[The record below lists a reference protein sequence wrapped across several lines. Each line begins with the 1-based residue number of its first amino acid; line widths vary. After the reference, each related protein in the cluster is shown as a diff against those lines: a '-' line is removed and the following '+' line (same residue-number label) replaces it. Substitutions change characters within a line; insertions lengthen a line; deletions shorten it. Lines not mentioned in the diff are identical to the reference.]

1 MAHYNLFLLLMIGAA
16 KLQTCLS
23 RHAQLEDKAI
33 ADSGSTRYTIVFDV
47 GASKTKM
54 QIYKINVNA
63 SNYSPLDVGD
73 IEQLEPSFSK
83 VKPGIASLAGNTVAV
98 EEYLMPLLKSAIKT
112 VPEHKHNSTPIF
124 FLATGGMRRLR
135 KDQANAILDKAKK
148 LFTDKNKCPFKFDPK
163 DAKIISGEFEG
174 VYSWITVNFLKGLFR
189 SGTPHPTYGILDLG
203 GASHANTFESTG
215 NDSVS
220 LTIGDKTNCLFAR
233 SYLGYGLDLAYQRYL
248 TIEILAH
255 QSLTNGILESPCH
268 HKGFIQ
274 PIPSIKGT
282 NVTVVGKP
290 SVAKCRSIIEKFFFC
305 KTRDCP
311 FYDQP
316 CLRGEFFA
324 FAGIFYTAHDT
335 ELLCFHC
342 VKPLSAAMFEKSSR
356 EFCSKNYEEVKSN
369 PQAKYECFRSNFIY
383 ELLTKGYGL
392 PADKMIQVGNKLE
405 GFDLG
410 WTLGAML
417 YNTGLL

>member
-1 MAHYNLFLLLMIGAA
+1 MISAA
-16 KLQTCLS
+16 KLLTCLS

-33 ADSGSTRYTIVFDV
+33 AVSGSTRYAIVFDV

-54 QIYKINVNA
+54 QIYKINVKA
-63 SNYSPLDVGD
+63 SPLDEED
-73 IEQLEPSFSK
+73 IQQLEPSFNK
-83 VKPGIASLAGNTVAV
+83 VKPGIATLAENPNAV
-98 EEYLMPLLKSAIKT
+98 EDYLMPLLKSAIKT
-112 VPEHKHNSTPIF
+112 VPEPKRKSTPLF
-124 FLATGGMRRLR
+124 FLATGGMRRLT
-135 KDQANAILDKAKK
+135 KDKADAILDKVKK

-174 VYSWITVNFLKGLFR
+174 IYSWITVNFLKGFLR
-189 SGTPHPTYGILDLG
+189 SEKPHSTYGILDVG
-203 GASHANTFESTG
+203 GASHANTFESAR
-215 NDSVS
+215 NDTVS
-220 LTIGDKTNCLFAR
+220 LTIGDTKNRLFSR

-248 TIEILAH
+248 TIQILSH
-255 QSLTNGILESPCH
+255 QSLTNGNFDSPCH
-268 HKGFIQ
+268 HKGFKEPIFIQ
-274 PIPSIKGT
+274 GT
-282 NVTVVGKP
+282 NVTVVGNP
-290 SVAKCRSIIEKFFFC
+290 SVAECRSIIEKFFFC
-305 KTRDCP
+305 KRPDCP

-316 CLRGEFFA
+316 SLQGEFFA

-342 VKPLSAAMFEKSSR
+342 VKPLSAAMFEESSR
-356 EFCSKNYEEVKSN
+356 KFCAKKYQEVKSN
-369 PQAKYECFRSNFIY
+369 PNGKYNCFRSNFIY

-392 PADKMIQVGNKLE
+392 PDEKMIQVGNKLK